1 VTIIRLTVNSL
12 NSNVHSHFG
21 SDMAQDF
28 SVDGDEG
35 VRHPPSEDSS
45 VDGDDG
51 VRVLLRATRGPGRAS
66 AVGAQSRAAAD
77 VLASRGAISMFLIIS
92 SSPRDP
98 ARQNNTNKSIYHS

>member
-1 VTIIRLTVNSL
+1 MNSL

-21 SDMAQDF
+21 SDMAQDS
-28 SVDGDEG
+28 SVDGDDG
-35 VRHPPSEDSS
+35 VREPPSKDSS

-77 VLASRGAISMFLIIS
+77 VLASIGAISMFLIIP

-98 ARQNNTNKSIYHS
+98 ARQNNTNKFIYHS